1 MPLALRTVEA
11 AQAEGRPVLVRNDFN
26 VPLDDRGRVTDDL
39 RVRAALPTLR
49 HLVERGAKVIC
60 CSHLGRPKG
69 QRVAKYSLEPVAG
82 VLGEL
87 LGLQVAFVDDVA
99 GEAAARAAAR
109 LDPGQVLL
117 LQNLRFEPGEEANDP
132 AFAERLAALAELYV
146 DDAFGAAHRAHA
158 SVVGVAER
166 LPAYAGFLLAG
177 EVKELSRLLEGPASP
192 FVTVLGGSKVSDKL
206 AVLSNLLGRV
216 DTLVIGGGMCFT
228 FLAAQGHGV
237 GDSLFE
243 PEQVDA
249 VRDLLARAE
258 REGKGILLPTDVVV
272 ADDFAADAQHRT
284 VPAGGIDE
292 GWRGLDIGPD
302 TAAAFASAVRDA
314 RTVFW
319 NGPMGVF
326 EWPAFAAG
334 TRAVAEAVAST
345 AAYTVVGGGDSAAA
359 LAQFGLADQVDHL
372 STGGG
377 ASLELLEGRTLPGVS
392 VLLRE
397 PSGARQ

>member
-1 MPLALRTVEA
+1 MPVRLRTVDA
-11 AQAEGRPVLVRNDFN
+11 AQVEGRRVLVRNDFN
-26 VPLDDRGRVTDDL
+26 VPLDDQGRVTDDL
-39 RVRAALPTLR
+39 RVRASLPTLR
-49 HLVERGAKVIC
+49 HLVDRRAKVIC

-69 QRVAKYSLEPVAG
+69 KRVDKYSLEPVAG
-82 VLGEL
+82 VLGDR
-87 LGLQVAFVDDVA
+87 LGLPVAFVDDVV
-99 GEAAARAAAR
+99 GEQAAQAAAELA
-109 LDPGQVLL
+109 PGQVLL

-166 LPAYAGFLLAG
+166 LPAYAGFLLAA
-177 EVKELSRLLEGPASP
+177 EVKELSRLLEGPDSP
-192 FVTVLGGSKVSDKL
+192 FVAVLGGSKVSDKL

-243 PEQVDA
+243 PDKVDA
-249 VRDLLARAE
+249 VRELLARAG
-258 REGKGILLPTDVVV
+258 REDKGILLPTDVVV
-272 ADDFAADAQHRT
+272 ADDFAENARHRT
-284 VPAGGIDE
+284 VPASGIE
-292 GWRGLDIGPD
+292 SGWRGLDIGPE
-302 TAAAFASAVRDA
+302 TAAAFAAAVRDA

-345 AAYTVVGGGDSAAA
+345 DAYTVVGGGDSAAA
-359 LAQFGLADQVDHL
+359 LAQFGLAEKVDHL

-377 ASLELLEGRTLPGVS
+377 ASLELLEGKTLPGVA
-392 VLLRE
+392 VLAD
-397 PSGARQ
+397 SAAAGQ

>member
-1 MPLALRTVEA
+1 MPVRLRTVDA
-11 AQAEGRPVLVRNDFN
+11 AQVEGRRVLVRNDFN
-26 VPLDDRGRVTDDL
+26 VPLDDQGRVTDDL
-39 RVRAALPTLR
+39 RVRASLPTLR
-49 HLVERGAKVIC
+49 HLVERRAKVVC

-69 QRVAKYSLEPVAG
+69 KRVDKYSLEPVAG
-82 VLGEL
+82 VLGDR
-87 LGLQVAFVDDVA
+87 LGLRVAFVDDVA
-99 GEAAARAAAR
+99 GEPAAQAAADLA
-109 LDPGQVLL
+109 PGQVLL

-166 LPAYAGFLLAG
+166 LPAYAGFLLAA
-177 EVKELSRLLEGPASP
+177 EVKELSRLLEGPDSP
-192 FVTVLGGSKVSDKL
+192 FVAVLGGSKVSDKL

-216 DTLVIGGGMCFT
+216 DTLIIGGGMCFT

-243 PEQVDA
+243 PGKVDA
-249 VRDLLARAE
+249 VRELLARAE

-272 ADDFAADAQHRT
+272 ADDFAENARHRI
-284 VPAGGIDE
+284 VPASGIE
-292 GWRGLDIGPD
+292 NGWRGLDIGPE
-302 TAAAFASAVRDA
+302 TAAAFAAAVRDA

-345 AAYTVVGGGDSAAA
+345 DAYTVVGGGDSAAA
-359 LAQFGLADQVDHL
+359 LAQFGLAEKVDHL

-377 ASLELLEGRTLPGVS
+377 ASLELLEGKTLPGVA
-392 VLLRE
+392 VLAD
-397 PSGARQ
+397 SAAAGQ

>member
-1 MPLALRTVEA
+1 MPLSLRTVDA
-11 AQAEGRPVLVRNDFN
+11 AQADGRRVLVRNDFN

-39 RVRAALPTLR
+39 RVRASLPTLR
-49 HLVERGAKVIC
+49 NLVERRARVIC

-69 QRVAKYSLEPVAG
+69 KRVDKYSLEPVAA
-82 VLGEL
+82 VLGDL
-87 LGLQVAFVDDVA
+87 LGLPVGFVDDVA
-99 GEAAARAAAR
+99 GDQAARAAEELA
-109 LDPGQVLL
+109 PGQVLL

-166 LPAYAGFLLAG
+166 LPAYAGFLLAS

-192 FVTVLGGSKVSDKL
+192 FVAVLGGSKVSDKL

-243 PEQVDA
+243 PDQVDA
-249 VRDLLARAE
+249 VRDLMARAE

-272 ADDFAADAQHRT
+272 ADAFAEDAEHRT
-284 VPAGGIDE
+284 VPASGIDS

-302 TAAAFASAVRDA
+302 TAAAFAEAVLQA

-326 EWPAFAAG
+326 EWPAFEAG
-334 TRAVAEAVAST
+334 TRTVAEAVAST
-345 AAYTVVGGGDSAAA
+345 DAYTVVGGGDSAAA
-359 LAQFGLADQVDHL
+359 LAQFGLAEKVDHL

-392 VLLRE
+392 VLAG
-397 PSGARQ
+397 SSDARQ